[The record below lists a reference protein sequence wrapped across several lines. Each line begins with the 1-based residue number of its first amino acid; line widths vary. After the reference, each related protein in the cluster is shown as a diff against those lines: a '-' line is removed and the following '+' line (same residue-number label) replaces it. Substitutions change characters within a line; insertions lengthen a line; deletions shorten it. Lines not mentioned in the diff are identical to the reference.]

1 MSIRGYQEALDLA
14 ATSDS
19 VEERTRGVYMACG
32 VPDAVS
38 PATLPAPPLGTTRLA
53 DIVPKTVRWLWPGR
67 IPLGKI
73 TIFDGD
79 PGVGKST
86 ILADLAARVSI
97 GAAMPDG
104 SPGQLGDVIILT
116 AEDDPD
122 DTIRP
127 RVEAAGADLNRVH
140 VIDIHEDLPS
150 IVDAT
155 DEMISTILTH
165 RARLF
170 IVDPFAT
177 FVGTATRTKSA
188 QSTSQAMFRIKK
200 AAGET
205 DCSVI
210 LVRHLNKD
218 VKNGK
223 ALYRGTDSIA
233 IIGTARAGLLAGT
246 DPEDPEK
253 HVLAVTKA
261 NLAAKDQ
268 TRSLAY
274 RIRSVQGPVGETSGV
289 EWLGTVDWHPDE
301 IIGAINPGRNT
312 ARGSAVDW
320 IRDQLQ
326 DGPMLSSEVEIAAE
340 NAGHSFRTVKRA
352 KHEAGAES
360 VKRFDSRWEWRLSE
374 EAM

>member
-1 MSIRGYQEALDLA
+1 MKGKAPLDVC
-14 ATSDS
+14 ATSDDPD
-19 VEERTRGVYMACG
+19 VRTAAIHELCK
-32 VPDAVS
+32 VPPPS
-38 PATLPAPPLGTTRLA
+38 PALLSAPPLATTRLSE
-53 DIVPKTVRWLWPGR
+53 IQPKAVQWLWRSR

-86 ILADLAARVSI
+86 ILADLAARVST

-104 SPGQLGDVIILT
+104 FAGMLGDVIIMT

-127 RVEAAGADLNRVH
+127 RVEAAGADLTRVH

-155 DEMISTILTH
+155 DEIISTILTH

-177 FVGTATRTKSA
+177 FVGSTTKTKST
-188 QSTSQAMFRIKK
+188 QSTSQAMFRIKQ

-205 DCSVI
+205 GCSVI

-233 IIGTARAGLLAGT
+233 IIGTARAGILAGT
-246 DPEDPEK
+246 DPEDPERY
-253 HVLAVTKA
+253 VLAVTKA
-261 NLAAKDQ
+261 NLAPKDQ
-268 TRSLAY
+268 TKSLGY
-274 RIRSVQGPVGETSGV
+274 RIVSAPGPAGETARI

-301 IIGAINPGRNT
+301 IIGVINPGKET
-312 ARGSAVDW
+312 ARESAVEW
-320 IRDQLQ
+320 LREQLQ
-326 DGPMLSSEVEIAAE
+326 GGPMLSSEVEVAAKE
-340 NAGHSFRTVKRA
+340 AGHSTRTVRRA
-352 KHEAGAES
+352 KEEAGVES
-360 VKRFDSRWEWRLSE
+360 VKRFDKRWQYQMKG
-374 EAM
+374 AT